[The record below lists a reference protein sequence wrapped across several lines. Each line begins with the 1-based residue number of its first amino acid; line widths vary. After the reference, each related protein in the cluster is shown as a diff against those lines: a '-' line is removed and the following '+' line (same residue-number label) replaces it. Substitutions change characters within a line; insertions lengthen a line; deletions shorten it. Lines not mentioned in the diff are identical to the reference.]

1 MYVMIF
7 NFMFCGTDQDP
18 AMALAISRVFKKTQ
32 HRLCRWHMLNKY
44 RNELKKLYKLHEGLK
59 IKLLTVMNHPLTP
72 VEFEATKIH
81 IIDSGTLAH
90 GKEINK

>member
-90 GKEINK
+90 GEEINK

>member
-1 MYVMIF
+1 MIF

-90 GKEINK
+90 GEEINK